1 MEPCSPGHY
10 GPQCDS
16 VCPCRRGD
24 CHHVTGACRCPGG
37 WTGDLCDTPCSP
49 GTFGPDC
56 VHDCYCLQGQCN
68 PVDGRC
74 KCPPGYSGY
83 RCEKFC
89 AEGYYGE
96 DCASACTCSS
106 DSFLCHPVL
115 GCVCQPRYSGPNCS
129 TPLSIY
135 AQYLYNN
142 QNQSSGAGAGAVYI
156 GVFICLLVFI
166 AAATL
171 IFLRFRKG
179 LNILKSQHASGYYS
193 ETGMSCNKPLVGLFL
208 LHSSLE
214 IFLAFF
220 LTLLF
225 KAALGDGDD
234 SYYSMPVLRCTQS
247 SYSKIP
253 GQGSG

>member
-1 MEPCSPGHY
+1 M
-10 GPQCDS
+10 
-16 VCPCRRGD
+16 
-24 CHHVTGACRCPGG
+24 TGACRCPGG

-179 LNILKSQHASGYYS
+179 LNILKSQHASGYYT

-214 IFLAFF
+214 IC
-220 LTLLF
+220 LF
-225 KAALGDGDD
+225 
-234 SYYSMPVLRCTQS
+234 S
-247 SYSKIP
+247 
-253 GQGSG
+253 